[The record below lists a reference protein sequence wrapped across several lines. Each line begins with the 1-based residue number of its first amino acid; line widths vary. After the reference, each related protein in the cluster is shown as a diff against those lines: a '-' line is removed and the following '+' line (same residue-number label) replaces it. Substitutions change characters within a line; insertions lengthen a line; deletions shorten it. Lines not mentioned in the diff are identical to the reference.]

1 MNDVPRRTLHQI
13 VQQYGPEVANDPRRC
28 EALLRDFAP
37 EYRREIFVLTSALE
51 QGIVDDLRAMTGQ
64 MTYGVILPRLTA
76 ELSEATAL
84 SGAAA
89 RWAVDAWAEALGI
102 VATGA
107 AAPSTSQTT
116 QQAGAGSPGYRL
128 VHELQTPTGVTPAGA
143 APVDGIT
150 DVAFS
155 PDGRHLASV
164 GLDTTVRIWDVVTG
178 TETALLRQQTGVL
191 TSVAWHPDGLSLAL
205 GSADWGIYLWR
216 WADTGSDVPRLR
228 GHKGEVTRVAI
239 SPKGDRLASAGLDGL
254 IHLWDLASGEIKAT
268 LHGHADGVTDLA
280 LSPDGRTLASAGGW
294 DRTVRVWDLPQA
306 QELWTLKGHTSRVTG
321 VSFGTQRNTLASASW
336 DESARLWDLKQGK
349 QRAYLRQD
357 GDILHMVETVAL
369 SPNGRHLAAGDLRG
383 AVTIWD
389 ASRRRLLGTLSEH
402 AGRISRVAFSAD
414 GDWLASA
421 SSSPP
426 STNANAFA
434 LCLWA
439 KL

>member
-13 VQQYGPEVANDPRRC
+13 VQQYGPEVADDPRRC

-84 SGAAA
+84 SAAAA

-116 QQAGAGSPGYRL
+116 QKAGAGSPGYRL
-128 VHELQTPTGVTPAGA
+128 VHKLQTPTGVTPAGA

-239 SPKGDRLASAGLDGL
+239 SPKGDRLASAGADGL

-321 VSFGTQRNTLASASW
+321 VSFGTQRNTLASAKLGRICSPLGPETGQAARVPPSGRRHAAHGRDRRALTKW
-336 DESARLWDLKQGK
+336 SASGRRRSARRRDHLGRITAEATWHTL
-349 QRAYLRQD
+349 RACR
-357 GDILHMVETVAL
+357 A
-369 SPNGRHLAAGDLRG
+369 HLARGLLR
-383 AVTIWD
+383 
-389 ASRRRLLGTLSEH
+389 RRRL
-402 AGRISRVAFSAD
+402 AGI
-414 GDWLASA
+414 GQQ
-421 SSSPP
+421 
-426 STNANAFA
+426 
-434 LCLWA
+434 
-439 KL
+439 